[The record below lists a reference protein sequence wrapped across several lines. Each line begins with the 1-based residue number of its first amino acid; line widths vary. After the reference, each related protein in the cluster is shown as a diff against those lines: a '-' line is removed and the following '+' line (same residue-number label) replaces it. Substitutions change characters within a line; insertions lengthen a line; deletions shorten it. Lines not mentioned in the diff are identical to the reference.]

1 MDEKLT
7 KTSLKQRLFIGFIAF
22 LMLGSFAAVYIGIAV
37 GGSESSEQQ
46 NANVDQAKLSELLK
60 DYTDKKAA
68 ADEAAKPFSDKY
80 FPELSQYRSEVKAY
94 NANSINEGGNLT
106 TNDLKQGTG
115 SSIGDD
121 TQYLAYYIGWCA
133 DESILD
139 SSFDNYENPTT
150 LKTPLDPSG
159 GLIEGWASGVKGMKI
174 GGVRELS
181 IPGSLAYGDSQE
193 VCGAKNSPLKFVVL
207 AIPYDEKLA
216 TLIADASTAYMRY
229 VYYANYGID
238 INDMS
243 QASND
248 SGDNTTSSD
257 DATSSDNSA
266 SDSSDNSSSD
276 NSDDNSSNIDNTEST
291 TTRKRKT
298 SDVLLGL

>member
-37 GGSESSEQQ
+37 GGNGEGDQQ
-46 NANVDQAKLSELLK
+46 NANVDQSKVSEMLK
-60 DYTDKKAA
+60 EYTDKKST

-80 FPELSQYRSEVKAY
+80 FSELSKYRSEVKAY
-94 NANSINEGGNLT
+94 NANTINEGELT
-106 TNDLKQGTG
+106 TNDLKNGNG

-121 TQYLAYYIGWCA
+121 TKYLAYYIGWCA

-139 SSFDNYENPTT
+139 SSFDNTDSPTS
-150 LKTPLDPSG
+150 LKTPIDPSG
-159 GLIEGWASGVKGMKI
+159 GLIEGWTSGVKGMKI

-181 IPGSLAYGDSQE
+181 IPGKLAYGETQE
-193 VCGAKNSPLKFVVL
+193 VCGAKNSPLKFIVL

-216 TLIADASTAYMRY
+216 TLIADANTAYMRY
-229 VYYANYGID
+229 MYYSSYGID

-243 QASND
+243 QEES
-248 SGDNTTSSD
+248 TSD
-257 DATSSDNSA
+257 DTTTDDTTTDTTDASTDNSTE
-266 SDSSDNSSSD
+266 
-276 NSDDNSSNIDNTEST
+276 NSSNSNDNNANSTET

-298 SDVLLGL
+298 SDVLMGL